1 MVVWCAQNV
10 RQKRQRFTWHQP
22 CNNQTALSVHHFNGY
37 TNKRT
42 IKCTS
47 HSFRITCDKSAVSL
61 LESREQRSIKVIN
74 NNNKQRVRFE
84 VCATQFGHCMKAFL
98 AGCYCCWVFYSKVA
112 SQSKLP
118 RSMILTTPQ
127 NQCMKSFLT
136 YSCFCLVFCCCY
148 IYSKV
153 SLSSQSKLKTNYNT
167 GHASASLYK
176 VFLH

>member
-1 MVVWCAQNV
+1 MSIAVVSNTNTVVSNNNTVTALARKRSRSFYQKCRWQITAKHTCTYADGFAWSNSVKWRMVVWCAQNV
-10 RQKRQRFTWHQP
+10 RQKRQRFAWHQP
-22 CNNQTALSVHHFNGY
+22 CNNQIALSVHHFNGY

-98 AGCYCCWVFYSKVA
+98 ACCCCCWFFLLESRLSK
-112 SQSKLP
+112 
-118 RSMILTTPQ
+118 
-127 NQCMKSFLT
+127 
-136 YSCFCLVFCCCY
+136 
-148 IYSKV
+148 
-153 SLSSQSKLKTNYNT
+153 
-167 GHASASLYK
+167 
-176 VFLH
+176 